1 MKSLTI
7 VVEDSQYSFLYSKKP
22 SLNISG
28 LMRNLL
34 SDYINQEN
42 ISEKIKNVIK

>member
-1 MKSLTI
+1 MKSITI
-7 VVEDSQYSFLYSKKP
+7 VVEDNQYEYLYSKKP

-34 SDYINQEN
+34 FDYIKK
-42 ISEKIKNVIK
+42 EKGKVKN